1 MGEVIRP
8 AIFAARNDTPA
19 IAGRRR
25 RLRVADGRLVAYIV
39 AAVGLAGILILAGA
53 AFTFRALVVLCF
65 AALAGQRTRRIR
77 SALGA

>member
-8 AIFAARNDTPA
+8 AIFVRRHSLSSGAV
-19 IAGRRR
+19 RR
-25 RLRVADGRLVAYIV
+25 RLRIADGRLAAYIV
-39 AAVGLAGILILAGA
+39 AAIGLAGILLIAGA

-77 SALGA
+77 TALGS

>member
-8 AIFAARNDTPA
+8 AIFTRRNNTPA
-19 IAGRRR
+19 AASRRR
-25 RLRVADGRLVAYIV
+25 GLRVADGRLAAYIV
-39 AAVGLAGILILAGA
+39 AAIGLAGILVLAGA